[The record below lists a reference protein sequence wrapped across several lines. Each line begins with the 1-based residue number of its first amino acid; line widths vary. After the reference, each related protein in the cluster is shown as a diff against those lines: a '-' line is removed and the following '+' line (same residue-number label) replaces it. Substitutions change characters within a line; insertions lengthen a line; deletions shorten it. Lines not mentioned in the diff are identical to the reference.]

1 MENKAYQEALRYMD
15 NAKEALKNAGKK
27 DNDYADV
34 KYVISASGIA
44 YRGVLLAI
52 DEYLKRKEGAKFKKP
67 ASIEEYR
74 TRLSKH
80 NKTLKTL
87 LNSVY
92 DSLHLVGYYHG
103 TTSARTIKHG
113 LEDAYKIINYCCTRI
128 KP

>member
-15 NAKEALKNAGKK
+15 NAKESLKNAGKK

-52 DEYLKRKEGAKFKKP
+52 DEYLKRKEGAKP

-92 DSLHLVGYYHG
+92 DSLHLAGYYHG

-113 LEDAYKIINYCCTRI
+113 LEDAYKIINYI
-128 KP
+128 KPS